1 MVSIMR
7 LSIEGLSCAG
17 CVRRAEAAIGESG
30 ASAVSVNLATAEA
43 SFEGAALGDV
53 VARLSAAGY
62 PARLV
67 RADFA
72 VEGMSCASCVG
83 RVEAAVAALEGV
95 ASASV
100 NYATQGLSV
109 QYYEG
114 AVVAED
120 ILRAV
125 AAAGYTA
132 APEGDDTLSPVERQA
147 QEARG
152 LKRELVLAALL
163 ALPVFVLEMGGHLYP
178 PFHHWVMHTI
188 GTQQSWTLQFVLTTL
203 VLVGPGRRFYALGL
217 PALVKRAPDMNS
229 LVAVGT
235 LSAYIYSVIA
245 TFLPSLLPASARA
258 VYFEAAAVIV
268 VLILA
273 GRYME
278 ARAKGR
284 TGEAIAKLV
293 ALTPSRVEVLQGDG
307 FVERALEQVSV
318 GDVLRFKPGA
328 RIAVDGSVVRGA
340 SHVDEAMLTGEPLPV
355 SKAAGD
361 SVIGGTVNGAG
372 TLEVRA
378 EAVGRDTVLAG
389 IVATV
394 QDAQAAKLPIQALVD
409 RVTMWFVPAVMGLA
423 LLTVA
428 AWLAFGPGLS
438 EALVA
443 GVSVLIIACPCAMGL
458 ATPTSIMVGSGRAA
472 ELGVLFRKG
481 DALQRLAEVKTVAF
495 DKTGTLTEGKPVLTD
510 FVAAEGFEK
519 EAVLRLVAGAEQGS
533 EHPVARALVATVE
546 SAPEAESFEALS
558 GLGIAA
564 KVEGQDMLVGTARL
578 MAERGV
584 DITALD
590 AEPLEAAGKSVS
602 YVAQNGALAA
612 VLAVSDAL
620 KPSAVETVRALLG
633 MGCEVVMITGDSAAA
648 AAHIAQQAGI
658 SRVVSEVLPEGKLE
672 AVRALQAEGAVAFVG
687 DGINDAPALAAADV
701 GIAIGTGTDVAI
713 ESAEVVLMQG
723 NPDKVRVALGLA
735 RDVMRNI
742 RQNLFWAFAY
752 NAALIPVAA
761 GLLYPLT
768 GWLLSPMLAAG
779 AMALSSVF
787 VVSNAL
793 RLRRA

>member
-1 MVSIMR
+1 MMR
-7 LSIEGLSCAG
+7 LSLEGLSCAG
-17 CVRRAEAAIGESG
+17 CVRRAEAAIAASG
-30 ASAVSVNLATAEA
+30 ARDVSVNLATREA
-43 SFEGAALGDV
+43 SFDGAALADV
-53 VARLSAAGY
+53 VTRLSEAGY
-62 PARLV
+62 PARVV

-83 RVEAAVAALEGV
+83 RVEAAVAALSGV
-95 ASASV
+95 KGASV

-114 AVVAED
+114 ALASED
-120 ILRAV
+120 IVKAV
-125 AAAGYTA
+125 SGAGYAAAA
-132 APEGDDTLSPVERQA
+132 VGDDTLSPVERQA
-147 QEARG
+147 VEARG
-152 LKRELVLAALL
+152 LKRELLLAAML
-163 ALPVFVLEMGGHLYP
+163 ALPVFVLEMGGHLFA
-178 PFHHWVMHTI
+178 PFHHWVMATV
-188 GTQQSWTLQFVLTTL
+188 GMQQSWILQFVLTTL
-203 VLVGPGRRFYALGL
+203 VLAGPGRRFYTLGL

-245 TFLPSLLPASARA
+245 TFLPTLLPASARA

-273 GRYME
+273 GRYLE

-293 ALTPSRVEVLQGDG
+293 SLTPASVEVLRGEG
-307 FVERALEQVSV
+307 FAEVALAQVGV

-328 RIAVDGSVVRGA
+328 RIAVDGVVTRGA

-355 SKAAGD
+355 SKGIGD
-361 SVIGGTVNGAG
+361 SVVGGTVNGAG

-378 EAVGRDTVLAG
+378 DAVGHDTVLAG
-389 IVATV
+389 IVRTV

-409 RVTMWFVPAVMGLA
+409 RVTMWFVPAVMALA

-428 AWLAFGPGLS
+428 VWLAFGPGLS

-481 DALQRLAEVKTVAF
+481 DALQRLAEVRIVAF

-510 FVAAEGFEK
+510 FIAAEGFEK
-519 EAVLRLVAGAEQGS
+519 DAVLRLVAGAEQGS
-533 EHPVARALVATVE
+533 EHPVARALVAAVK
-546 SAPEAESFEALS
+546 SAPEAENFEAIA

-564 KVEGQDMLVGTARL
+564 RVEGHDMLIGTARL
-578 MAERGV
+578 MRERGV
-584 DITALD
+584 NIAALD
-590 AEPLEAAGKSVS
+590 STSLEAAGKSVS

-620 KPSAVETVRALLG
+620 KPSADETVRALQG
-633 MGCEVVMITGDSAAA
+633 MGCEVVMITGDSRAAA
-648 AAHIAQQAGI
+648 GHIAAQAGI
-658 SRVVSEVLPEGKLE
+658 SRVISEVLPEGKLD

-687 DGINDAPALAAADV
+687 DGINDAPALSAADV

-713 ESAEVVLMQG
+713 ESAEVVLMHG
-723 NPDKVRVALGLA
+723 DPAKVRVALGLA

-793 RLRRA
+793 RLRRAG